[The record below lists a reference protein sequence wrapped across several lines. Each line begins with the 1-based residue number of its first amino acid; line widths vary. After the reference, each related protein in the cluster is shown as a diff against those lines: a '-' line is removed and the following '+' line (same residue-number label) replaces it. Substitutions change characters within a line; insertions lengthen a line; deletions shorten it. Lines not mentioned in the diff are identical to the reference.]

1 MSNNLDI
8 NGLLATLLNIDPE
21 SSVPSPNA
29 RDLGDV
35 SLSTAL
41 NHSRI
46 REQHNES
53 TQPSNPTKKAIIL
66 QPVVTTPTNITPE
79 EKSTW
84 MEAASAILTGFG
96 ATAAQKEVFSTTLL
110 SNFPEYYVW
119 VLPDSTQNGAVIP
132 QFNGQSTAENVEQF
146 SKCVLNNAS
155 IFDDLLQGACVRIDY
170 ENRRL
175 RTGAYIVNVINN
187 NEDFAAAV
195 IHELGG
201 VPCGEEST
209 TGVSAQH
216 AAGDAIGTSADNF
229 NSEEVIYIN
238 NDAIY
243 PYTEGMTS
251 AELIVYYHGIETG
264 KNIKKRQNTIL
275 GVLKEKKDK
284 LSGKIFLIPAGHDKS
299 YSSLLDTTSK
309 LKSEKGVDTDAA
321 QPKLGFWSGGAVGGK
336 TALEIETFAQ
346 VEIADPSP
354 QNRTIPSGTIRSS
367 NVNMVY
373 NKSNWS
379 TSVYPWYPAGI
390 ESYISALGGSSATI
404 EEVTYS
410 HSDIMTGS
418 IERLLK

>member
-1 MSNNLDI
+1 MSSNLDI
-8 NGLLATLLNIDPE
+8 GGLLAALLNSDVE
-21 SSVPSPNA
+21 SFRAPDANRGLESVS
-29 RDLGDV
+29 V
-35 SLSTAL
+35 STAL
-41 NHSRI
+41 NRSRV
-46 REQHNES
+46 REQNNS
-53 TQPSNPTKKAIIL
+53 NATPRNPTKKAIVL
-66 QPVVTTPTNITPE
+66 QSVAGSPTNASPE
-79 EKSTW
+79 EKTNW
-84 MEAASAILTGFG
+84 LGAANSILSKFG
-96 ATAAQKEVFSTTLL
+96 ATPTQKEVFSATAF

-119 VLPDSTQNGAVIP
+119 VLPDN
-132 QFNGQSTAENVEQF
+132 AENVGNVPTFNETAYVVNPERF
-146 SKCVLNNAS
+146 TKCTLNNAL
-155 IFDDLLQGACVRIDY
+155 IIDDLLAGACVRIDY
-170 ENRRL
+170 ENRKL
-175 RTGAYIVNVINN
+175 RTGAYVVNIINN
-187 NEDFAAAV
+187 SVDFSNAV
-195 IHELGG
+195 IQELGG
-201 VPCGEEST
+201 MPCAGANASD
-209 TGVSAQH
+209 VSAEH
-216 AAGDAIGTSADNF
+216 ANGDVIGTEADNF

-264 KNIKKRQNTIL
+264 RNIKQNQNRIL
-275 GVLKEKKDK
+275 GVLKENKDK

-299 YSSLLDTTSK
+299 YSSIGDTLSK
-309 LKSEKGVDTDAA
+309 LKSEKSVDTEAA

>member
-1 MSNNLDI
+1 MSSNLGI
-8 NGLLATLLNIDPE
+8 SGLLATLLNIDSE
-21 SSVPSPNA
+21 SHQSPPSA
-29 RDLGDV
+29 RNLGDV
-35 SLSTAL
+35 SFSTAL
-41 NHSRI
+41 NQSRT
-46 REQHNES
+46 REQGN
-53 TQPSNPTKKAIIL
+53 TDAQPGNPTKKAIIL
-66 QPVVTTPTNITPE
+66 QPVITTPTNSTPE

-84 MEAASAILTGFG
+84 IETASAILTGFG
-96 ATAAQKEVFSTTLL
+96 APPSIKEVFSATLL

-119 VLPDSTQNGAVIP
+119 VLPDSTENYAIIP
-132 QFNGQSTAENVEQF
+132 EFNGKSTADNVEQF
-146 SKCVLNNAS
+146 SKCTLNNAS

-175 RTGAYIVNVINN
+175 RTGVYIVNVINN
-187 NEDFAAAV
+187 NEDFANAV

-201 VPCGEEST
+201 VPCGEESPA
-209 TGVSAQH
+209 GVSAQH

-243 PYTEGMTS
+243 PYIKDMTS
-251 AELIVYYHGIETG
+251 AQLIVYYHGIETG

-299 YSSLLDTTSK
+299 YSSIHDTLSK

-336 TALEIETFAQ
+336 TALDLETFAK

-354 QNRTIPSGTIRSS
+354 QNNTIPSGTIRSS
-367 NVNMVY
+367 NINMVY
-373 NKSNWS
+373 DESNWG
-379 TSVYPWYPAGI
+379 TSLYPWYPAAI
-390 ESYISALGGSSATI
+390 KNYISKMSGSGATI
-404 EEVTYS
+404 VEVANT
-410 HSDIMTGS
+410 HLDIMTGS